1 MAPTKR
7 KRGERSSFDA
17 SESRPSP
24 HRPGNT
30 NLGQYDRGDVRD
42 PSARRPSRGGQG
54 GQGVGRGRRIEGRES
69 NMNNRHTTTTKAT
82 ATPSPMSPPQRPT
95 SATQPPTPTTEM
107 EVDEEPKL
115 DPAPFDYEFIT
126 PDRLSSWDTTGRQD
140 LIAAGIQA
148 HIDENVS
155 DLAIIFQEL
164 IRATLDIRI
173 DASSAGTCVKEI
185 LEPQSAMANRN
196 ASAFDAETLFIDT
209 LSIVCEAEPGLYE
222 PGKFSQA
229 LRPFTVATSVSPTSL
244 RQKLDALLLQH
255 LGLTRDTFIRVGIR
269 QATHLLYRQANYN
282 LLREE
287 TEGYSK
293 LVTELFTIS
302 GSEPPSAEV
311 VEDAFE
317 KVKGLIGTFDL
328 DVGRVLDITLDVFAA
343 VLIKHYRFFIKLLR
357 VSSWWPRSGESENGG
372 VARCD
377 GLPTWALPS
386 SAGWMPTDEDE
397 EESRQQRLMR
407 DTEFWER
414 ARDVGLNAFFE
425 LGGRQ
430 VVSPEAKQTIF
441 NEEAND
447 AELDADRLWI
457 EGTGTYPPLGNRTAA
472 QLLGFKLR
480 FYTSE
485 ARDKTDILPANL
497 IYLAALLIKIGF
509 LSLRDL
515 YPHLWPL
522 DEDMEKVREAKRKEH
537 EEKERQN
544 RPGGAAN
551 ALMLA
556 GALVD
561 DTLPN
566 GGRPRETASAKPEPA
581 AKTAEVEDNDKLDE
595 PMDQKVQLL
604 ICLLTIGA
612 IPESLFILGRFPWLP
627 EAYPELL
634 DLIHRIL
641 HHSIK
646 DVYNLSRP
654 IPDEDFECPTKQVA
668 DPDQSGVPKGQVR
681 SIPTPVRKQL
691 RWPFP
696 DRIDTNEGNSYR
708 FYWDEWADNVPVC
721 QSVDDIFTLCSTLL
735 NYSGVCIGRD
745 ASLLSKF
752 ARIGAQ
758 SLATDSSKHN
768 LDRWQDLLKRL
779 LVPALSFTKSNTH
792 VVNEIYDMLRYYPV
806 SIRYS
811 IYAEWFEGQTSR
823 LPAMKIA
830 FARARLETLATMKR
844 ISMTNI
850 AIMARSLAKTA
861 YASPGVVFS
870 VALSQIEAY
879 TNLTEVV
886 VECAKYFSDLGY
898 DILVWSLMSSL
909 GGKDR
914 NRTNSEY
921 ALLPSRWLLA
931 LSRFSGKV
939 FRRYSIMN
947 LSPILQYVNDQLYR
961 GNSTDLVILKELI
974 AQMAGVVPD
983 TDFTDAQLTAMTGG
997 KVLRK
1002 QTLINLQDKRYES
1015 VKTAKRLMKA
1025 LTETRLAG
1033 QLLISIA
1040 QHRQSAIYSISDDEA
1055 HIKLLATM
1063 IDDTQMIL
1071 FQYLDLLCSNLDADE
1086 FDGHVPGIPELLTDF
1101 GLEPALAFMIGRA
1114 SLAERMSNI
1123 ASPTLNGAAEGLAT
1137 LPASSPGKTDPD
1149 GDSSM
1154 DIDAEAQGSGDL
1166 NTSAEPH
1173 VNGVIITK
1181 AEDMQIAELKEST
1194 PPPTTTVD
1202 TASSPS
1208 NVFHEV
1214 IAPIIDTVRSM
1225 HPEDSWKAIS
1235 PEFYVTFWT
1244 AALPDLSIPKDSY
1257 EKEILRIAE
1266 EQKLIM
1272 KDRSD
1277 MIRPGVLVP
1286 RKEETRKALD
1296 ETRAAL
1302 ISEFGRQVGAYR
1314 QRRSRLL
1321 KGKAIWFESSAKP
1334 DVVSDAI
1341 LERCLIPRLL
1351 LSPSDADFC
1360 FKMIKFLHDNSTP
1373 NFRTLSLYG
1382 RLFRANRLRSII
1394 FACTVREAENL
1405 GRFLRLV
1412 LAEFARWHADAAVYE
1427 KEAWGVNKNLPG
1439 FAKALEPDGK
1449 PKALFEYDAKQG
1461 IGFKALLLTWHR
1473 ALNSALRDCLDG
1485 REWMHI
1491 RNAITILKS
1500 VVEVFPAIDF
1510 MGNGFMK
1517 QLEVITKREKDVRE
1531 DLSLT
1536 GNAVLVQLKKKS
1548 NSWVMVQAFGSN
1560 VVRYPIFIE
1569 IGYSDIVQAGQ
1580 ANGSVKATPPTK
1592 ASNLKPTAPEF
1603 KPQSQAR

>member
-1 MAPTKR
+1 MR
-7 KRGERSSFDA
+7 DA
-17 SESRPSP
+17 
-24 HRPGNT
+24 
-30 NLGQYDRGDVRD
+30 
-42 PSARRPSRGGQG
+42 GGRWPNREGHAVQG
-54 GQGVGRGRRIEGRES
+54 AGRGRRSEGRDS
-69 NMNNRHTTTTKAT
+69 SLNKPPTTSRAT
-82 ATPSPMSPPQRPT
+82 PTPSPMSPIPRPAT
-95 SATQPPTPTTEM
+95 ATQPPTPIADIPV
-107 EVDEEPKL
+107 EVPRP
-115 DPAPFDYEFIT
+115 DPAPYDYEFIT
-126 PDRLSSWDTTGRQD
+126 PDRMASWDTSGKQEVV
-140 LIAAGIQA
+140 AAGVQA
-148 HIDENVS
+148 RLDENMS

-164 IRATLDIRI
+164 IRATLDIQV
-173 DASSAGTCVKEI
+173 DATLAGNCVGEI
-185 LEPQSAMANRN
+185 LGLDTAPADRPAN
-196 ASAFDAETLFIDT
+196 AFDAETIFIDT
-209 LSIVCEAEPGLYE
+209 LSIVCDAEPGIYE
-222 PGKFSQA
+222 TGKFPQV
-229 LRPFTVATSVSPTSL
+229 LRTFAVATGVSPTAL
-244 RQKLDALLLQH
+244 RQKLDALLLQN

-357 VSSWWPRSGESENGG
+357 VSSWWPRNGETESTGT
-372 VARCD
+372 ATCA

-386 SAGWMPTDEDE
+386 SAGWTSTEDDE
-397 EESRQQRLMR
+397 ELSRQQRTTR
-407 DTEFWER
+407 DTAFWAR
-414 ARDVGLNAFFE
+414 AREVGLDAFFE

-430 VVSPEAKQTIF
+430 IVSAEAKQRIF
-441 NEEAND
+441 SGEAQD
-447 AELDADRLWI
+447 SELDADRQWI
-457 EGTGTYPPLGNRTAA
+457 EETGTFPPSGNRTAA

-480 FYTSE
+480 FYASE
-485 ARDKTDILPANL
+485 ARDKSDILPANL
-497 IYLAALLIKIGF
+497 IYLTALLIKIGF

-522 DEDMEKVREAKRKEH
+522 DEDMEKVRETKRKEL
-537 EEKERQN
+537 EEKERLN
-544 RPGGAAN
+544 RPGGATN
-551 ALMLA
+551 ALTMA
-556 GALVD
+556 GALID

-566 GGRPRETASAKPEPA
+566 GGRPRETAA
-581 AKTAEVEDNDKLDE
+581 AKADTATKTAADVEDGDELDE

-604 ICLLTIGA
+604 TCLLTIGA
-612 IPESLFILGRFPWLP
+612 LPESLFILGRFPWLP

-641 HHSIK
+641 HYSIK
-646 DVYNLSRP
+646 DVYDMARP
-654 IPDEDFECPTKQVA
+654 VPDQDLECPTKQAA

-681 SIPTPVRKQL
+681 SVQTPVRKQL

-696 DRIDTNEGNSYR
+696 DKFDTNEGNSYR

-735 NYSGVCIGRD
+735 NYSGVSIGRD
-745 ASLLSKF
+745 ASLLSKL

-758 SLATDSSKHN
+758 SLSTDPSQHN

-779 LVPALSFTKSNTH
+779 LVPALSLTRSNTS

-806 SIRYS
+806 SVRYV
-811 IYAEWFEGQTSR
+811 IYAEWFEGQVSR

-830 FARARLETLATMKR
+830 FSRARLETLGTMKR

-850 AIMARSLAKTA
+850 TAMARTLAKTA

-898 DILVWSLMSSL
+898 DVLVWSLMSSL

-914 NRTNSEY
+914 NRNNAEF

-947 LSPILQYVNDQLYR
+947 LSPILQYVNHQLYR

-997 KVLRK
+997 QLLRK

-1025 LTETRLAG
+1025 LTETKLAG

-1040 QHRQSAIYSISDDEA
+1040 QHRQSAIYSIADDEA

-1063 IDDTQMIL
+1063 VDDAQLIL

-1086 FDGHVPGIPELLTDF
+1086 FDNHVPGIPELLTDF
-1101 GLEPALAFMIGRA
+1101 GLDPSLAFMIGRGT
-1114 SLAERMSNI
+1114 LAERMSNI
-1123 ASPTLNGAAEGLAT
+1123 ASPALNGTNETVAALPEPSLVKIDSEGDTGMEEAEGKAN
-1137 LPASSPGKTDPD
+1137 
-1149 GDSSM
+1149 
-1154 DIDAEAQGSGDL
+1154 GDL
-1166 NTSAEPH
+1166 SKPAH
-1173 VNGVIITK
+1173 ANGVATTR
-1181 AEDMQIAELKEST
+1181 ADDLRIAELKEST
-1194 PPPTTTVD
+1194 PPPATIADST
-1202 TASSPS
+1202 SSSS
-1208 NVFHEV
+1208 NVFHDV
-1214 IAPIIDTVRSM
+1214 IAPIIDTVRAM
-1225 HPEDSWKAIS
+1225 HPEESWKAIS

-1244 AALPDLSIPKDSY
+1244 AALADLSIPKDSY

-1266 EQKLIM
+1266 EQKSVM

-1277 MIRPGVLVP
+1277 MTRLGLA
-1286 RKEETRKALD
+1286 RKEETKKALD
-1296 ETRAAL
+1296 ETRAGL
-1302 ISEFGRQVGAYR
+1302 ITEFGKQVGAYR
-1314 QRRSRLL
+1314 QRKGRLL
-1321 KGKAIWFESSAKP
+1321 KGKSVWFESSAKP

-1394 FACTVREAENL
+1394 FTCTVREAENL

-1427 KEAWGVNKNLPG
+1427 KEAWGANKNLPG

-1461 IGFKALLLTWHR
+1461 FGFKALLLTWHR
-1473 ALNSALRDCLDG
+1473 ALNTAIRDCLDG
-1485 REWMHI
+1485 TEWMHI

-1500 VVEVFPAIDF
+1500 VIQVFPAIDF

-1536 GNAVLVQLKKKS
+1536 ANAVLVQLKKRSKA
-1548 NSWVMVQAFGSN
+1548 WVMVQAFGSN
-1560 VVRYPIFIE
+1560 VVRCPRLTKIDYTNIL
-1569 IGYSDIVQAGQ
+1569 QAGQ
-1580 ANGSVKATPPTK
+1580 ANGSAKATPAPT
-1592 ASNLKPTAPEF
+1592 SSLKPTAPEF
-1603 KPQSQAR
+1603 KPQPTPR

>member
-7 KRGERSSFDA
+7 KRPERSAVDA
-17 SESRPSP
+17 GENRPSP

-30 NLGQYDRGDVRD
+30 NLGQHDRRD
-42 PSARRPSRGGQG
+42 MRDGGGRRPSRGGQG
-54 GQGVGRGRRIEGRES
+54 GQGVGRGRRIDGRD
-69 NMNNRHTTTTKAT
+69 NPNRHTGTTGAT
-82 ATPSPMSPPQRPT
+82 PTPSPIPPSRST
-95 SATQPPTPTTEM
+95 SATQALNPITDILVGTPK
-107 EVDEEPKL
+107 P
-115 DPAPFDYEFIT
+115 DPASFDYEFIT
-126 PDRLSSWDTTGRQD
+126 ADRMLLWDTSGRQEVV
-140 LIAAGIQA
+140 AAGIQA
-148 HIDENVS
+148 YNDES
-155 DLAIIFQEL
+155 LTDLATIFQEL

-173 DASSAGTCVKEI
+173 DATNAGNCVKEI
-185 LEPQSAMANRN
+185 LRPDTAPADGV
-196 ASAFDAETLFIDT
+196 ASAFDPQTLFIDT
-209 LSIVCEAEPGLYE
+209 LSMICDAEPGIYE
-222 PGKFSQA
+222 PGKFPQA
-229 LRPFTVATSVSPTSL
+229 LRAFTVATGVSPTAL
-244 RQKLDALLLQH
+244 RQKLDGLLLQN

-357 VSSWWPRSGESENGG
+357 VSSWWPRNGETGNIGI
-372 VARCD
+372 AKCA
-377 GLPTWALPS
+377 GLPMWALPS
-386 SAGWMPTDEDE
+386 SAGWTSTEDE
-397 EESRQQRLMR
+397 EELSRQQRSSR
-407 DTEFWER
+407 DAVFWAR
-414 ARDVGLNAFFE
+414 ARDVGLDAFFE

-430 VVSPEAKQTIF
+430 VVSPEAKQRIF
-441 NEEAND
+441 AGDDDD
-447 AELDADRLWI
+447 AELDADRQWI
-457 EGTGTYPPLGNRTAA
+457 EGTGTYPPSGNRIAA

-480 FYTSE
+480 FYTSG
-485 ARDKTDILPANL
+485 ARDKNDILPANL
-497 IYLAALLIKIGF
+497 IYLTALLIKIGF

-515 YPHLWPL
+515 YPHLWPF
-522 DEDMEKVREAKRKEH
+522 DADMDNVRELRRKEL
-537 EEKERQN
+537 EEKERLN

-551 ALMLA
+551 ALMMA

-566 GGRPRETASAKPEPA
+566 GGRPRETAA
-581 AKTAEVEDNDKLDE
+581 AKADSVTKTTTEIEDDDTLDE

-604 ICLLTIGA
+604 TCLLTIGA
-612 IPESLFILGRFPWLP
+612 IPESLFILGKFPWLP

-634 DLIHRIL
+634 DLIHRII

-646 DVYNLSRP
+646 DVYDMSRP
-654 IPDEDFECPTKQVA
+654 NPDQDPECPTKQVA
-668 DPDQSGVPKGQVR
+668 DSDQSGVPKGQVR
-681 SIPTPVRKQL
+681 LVQTPVRKQL

-696 DRIDTNEGNSYR
+696 DKFDTNEGNSYR

-721 QSVDDIFTLCSTLL
+721 QTVDDVFTLCGTFL

-752 ARIGAQ
+752 ARIGAR
-758 SLATDSSKHN
+758 SLATDSSQHN

-779 LVPALSFTKSNTH
+779 LVPALSLTKSNTS

-806 SIRYS
+806 SVRYL
-811 IYAEWFEGQTSR
+811 IYSEWFEGQTSR
-823 LPAMKIA
+823 LPAMKVA
-830 FARARLETLATMKR
+830 FSRARLETLSTMKR

-850 AIMARSLAKTA
+850 TTMARSLAKTA

-898 DILVWSLMSSL
+898 DVLVWSLMSSL

-914 NRTNSEY
+914 NRTNSEF

-961 GNSTDLVILKELI
+961 GNSTDLVILKELV

-997 KVLRK
+997 KLLRK

-1025 LTETRLAG
+1025 LTETKLAG

-1040 QHRQSAIYSISDDEA
+1040 QHKQCAIYSISDDEA

-1063 IDDTQMIL
+1063 IDDTQLIL
-1071 FQYLDLLCSNLDADE
+1071 FQYLDLLCSNLDVDE
-1086 FDGHVPGIPELLTDF
+1086 FDNHVPGIPELLTDF
-1101 GLEPALAFMIGRA
+1101 GLDPALAFMIGRT
-1114 SLAERMSNI
+1114 SLADRISNI
-1123 ASPTLNGAAEGLAT
+1123 ASPALNGTTETLAA
-1137 LPASSPGKTDPD
+1137 LPEPSPAKIDSD
-1149 GDSSM
+1149 GDIGM
-1154 DIDAEAQGSGDL
+1154 DVGTEVQANGEFGSY
-1166 NTSAEPH
+1166 SEPIH
-1173 VNGVIITK
+1173 VNGVVT
-1181 AEDMQIAELKEST
+1181 ATGDDVQLVELKEPT
-1194 PPPTTTVD
+1194 PPPVTISDST
-1202 TASSPS
+1202 SSSS
-1208 NVFHEV
+1208 NAFHDV
-1214 IAPIIDTVRSM
+1214 IEPIIDTVRALQ
-1225 HPEDSWKAIS
+1225 PDDTWKAIS

-1244 AALPDLSIPKDSY
+1244 AGLADLSIPKDSY
-1257 EKEILRIAE
+1257 EREILRIAE
-1266 EQKLIM
+1266 EQKVVM

-1277 MIRPGVLVP
+1277 MTRLGMA
-1286 RKEETRKALD
+1286 RKEEMKKALD

-1302 ISEFGRQVGAYR
+1302 ISEFGKQVGAYR
-1314 QRRSRLL
+1314 QRRGRLL
-1321 KGKAIWFESSAKP
+1321 KGKSLWFESSAKP
-1334 DVVSDAI
+1334 DVVSDAV

-1394 FACTVREAENL
+1394 FTCTVREAENL

-1412 LAEFARWHADAAVYE
+1412 LAEFARWHTDAAVYE

-1439 FAKALEPDGK
+1439 FAKALDSDGK
-1449 PKALFEYDAKQG
+1449 PKALFEYDTKQG
-1461 IGFKALLLTWHR
+1461 FGFKALLLTWHR
-1473 ALNSALRDCLDG
+1473 ALNTALRDCLDG
-1485 REWMHI
+1485 KEWMHI

-1500 VVEVFPAIDF
+1500 VVDVFPAIDF

-1517 QLEVITKREKDVRE
+1517 QLEVVTKREKDVRE

-1560 VVRYPIFIE
+1560 LVCC
-1569 IGYSDIVQAGQ
+1569 
-1580 ANGSVKATPPTK
+1580 PTNYK
-1592 ASNLKPTAPEF
+1592 D
-1603 KPQSQAR
+1603 

>member
-1 MAPTKR
+1 MAPAKR
-7 KRGERSSFDA
+7 KRVERSSFD
-17 SESRPSP
+17 SGENRPSP

-30 NLGQYDRGDVRD
+30 NLGQYDRGDMRD
-42 PSARRPSRGGQG
+42 PNGRRPSRGGQG
-54 GQGVGRGRRIEGRES
+54 GQGAGRGRRTEGREH
-69 NMNNRHTTTTKAT
+69 NVNRQSTTAR
-82 ATPSPMSPPQRPT
+82 ATPTQSPMSPPQRPA
-95 SATQPPTPTTEM
+95 SATQAYTPVADTP
-107 EVDEEPKL
+107 VDEPRP
-115 DPAPFDYEFIT
+115 DPAPFDYEFVT
-126 PDRLSSWDTTGRQD
+126 AERMSLWDASGRQEVV
-140 LIAAGIQA
+140 AAGIQA
-148 HIDENVS
+148 HSDGNTL

-173 DASSAGTCVKEI
+173 DATSAGNTVKDI
-185 LEPQSAMANRN
+185 LEPASDTTNLAQ
-196 ASAFDAETLFIDT
+196 SAFDAETLFIDT

-222 PGKFSQA
+222 PGKFPQV
-229 LRPFTVATSVSPTSL
+229 LRTFAVATAVSPASL
-244 RQKLDALLLQH
+244 RQKLDALLLQN

-357 VSSWWPRSGESENGG
+357 VSSWWPRNGDKDNTATTQC
-372 VARCD
+372 V

-386 SAGWMPTDEDE
+386 SAGWTSTEEDE
-397 EESRQQRLMR
+397 ELSRQQRAVR
-407 DTEFWER
+407 DTAFWTR
-414 ARDVGLNAFFE
+414 ARAVGLNAFFE

-430 VVSPEAKQTIF
+430 VVSPEAKQRIF
-441 NEEAND
+441 SREANN
-447 AELDADRLWI
+447 AELDADRHWI
-457 EGTGTYPPLGNRTAA
+457 EATGTYPPQGNRTAA

-480 FYTSE
+480 FYVSE
-485 ARDKTDILPANL
+485 ARDKNDILPANL

-522 DEDMEKVREAKRKEH
+522 DEDMEKVREAKKKEL
-537 EEKERQN
+537 EEKERLN
-544 RPGGAAN
+544 RPGGATN
-551 ALMLA
+551 ALMMA

-566 GGRPRETASAKPEPA
+566 GGRPREMPTAKPEPA
-581 AKTAEVEDNDKLDE
+581 AKPAAEVEDPDKLDE

-612 IPESLFILGRFPWLP
+612 VPESLFILGRFPWLP
-627 EAYPELL
+627 EAYPEIL

-646 DVYNLSRP
+646 DVYNTSRP
-654 IPDEDFECPTKQVA
+654 IPHEDLECPTKQVA

-681 SIPTPVRKQL
+681 SIQTPIRKQL
-691 RWPFP
+691 RWPFA
-696 DRIDTNEGNSYR
+696 DKVDTNEGNSYR
-708 FYWDEWADNVPVC
+708 FYWDEWADNIPVC
-721 QSVDDIFTLCSTLL
+721 QSVDDVFTLCGTLL
-735 NYSGVCIGRD
+735 NYSGVYIGRD
-745 ASLLSKF
+745 AALLSKF

-758 SLATDSSKHN
+758 SLATDNSQEN

-779 LVPALSFTKSNTH
+779 LVPALSLTRSNTT

-806 SIRYS
+806 SVRYL

-823 LPAMKIA
+823 LPAMKTA
-830 FARARLETLATMKR
+830 FARAKLETLGTMKR

-850 AIMARSLAKTA
+850 TTMARSLAKTA

-898 DILVWSLMSSL
+898 DVLVWSLMSSL

-914 NRTNSEY
+914 NRNNAEY

-997 KVLRK
+997 KILRK
-1002 QTLINLQDKRYES
+1002 QTLINLHDKRYES
-1015 VKTAKRLMKA
+1015 VKTAKRLMRA

-1040 QHRQSAIYSISDDEA
+1040 QHRQCAIYSIADDEA

-1063 IDDTQMIL
+1063 VDDTQLIL

-1086 FDGHVPGIPELLTDF
+1086 FDNHVPGISELLTDF
-1101 GLEPALAFMIGRA
+1101 GLDPSLAFMIGRA
-1114 SLAERMSNI
+1114 GLAERMANI
-1123 ASPTLNGAAEGLAT
+1123 ASPSLNGVAEGLAA
-1137 LPASSPGKTDPD
+1137 LPEPSPAKIDTD
-1149 GDSSM
+1149 GDTGMEDKPEANGVVITNS
-1154 DIDAEAQGSGDL
+1154 DIAQ
-1166 NTSAEPH
+1166 
-1173 VNGVIITK
+1173 VNGVVITK
-1181 AEDMQIAELKEST
+1181 TDDMKIAELKEPT
-1194 PPPTTTVD
+1194 PPLATTGD
-1202 TASSPS
+1202 SANSSS
-1208 NVFHEV
+1208 NIFHDV
-1214 IAPIIDTVRSM
+1214 ISPIIDTVRAM
-1225 HPEDSWKAIS
+1225 HPEDYWKAVS
-1235 PEFYVTFWT
+1235 PDFYVTFWT
-1244 AALPDLSIPKDSY
+1244 AALADLSIPKDSY
-1257 EKEILRIAE
+1257 EKEILRIAD
-1266 EQKLIM
+1266 EQKLVM

-1277 MIRPGVLVP
+1277 MTRAGIA
-1286 RKEETRKALD
+1286 RKEETKKVLD
-1296 ETRAAL
+1296 ETRVAL
-1302 ISEFGRQVGAYR
+1302 ISEFGKQVGAYR

-1321 KGKAIWFESSAKP
+1321 KGKSLWFESSAKP

-1351 LSPSDADFC
+1351 ISPSDADYC

-1394 FACTVREAENL
+1394 FTCTVREAENL

-1461 IGFKALLLTWHR
+1461 FGFKALLLTWHR
-1473 ALNSALRDCLDG
+1473 ALNTAIRECLDG
-1485 REWMHI
+1485 TEWMHI

-1500 VVEVFPAIDF
+1500 VVNVFPAIDF

-1548 NSWVMVQAFGSN
+1548 NTWVMVQAFGSN
-1560 VVRYPIFIE
+1560 VVCDLILRI
-1569 IGYSDIVQAGQ
+1569 D
-1580 ANGSVKATPPTK
+1580 
-1592 ASNLKPTAPEF
+1592 
-1603 KPQSQAR
+1603 